1 MIKRNNISSPS
12 FYSLTFQ
19 VLKTKRKAVI
29 AFWIVFVLILFG
41 LFAPLIA
48 NNQPYYIS
56 VYNHTYY
63 PLFSIGNQIEF
74 FEENGTS
81 KTLDAKQIDW
91 KHLPFESAIFPP
103 IAYSPNTSDLL
114 NADFKSPNDEQFFKN
129 SKNET
134 SSIQFKFK
142 HYLGT
147 NKRGEDV
154 FSGLIHGASISLLV
168 GILSMLIAS
177 ILGVSLGMTA
187 GYFGDNKLQLK
198 KGTLLFLTIAII
210 VGWFY
215 AFQLRWYN
223 LIDGLAISNISF
235 LFELLISIVLFS
247 IIQILFYWVAE
258 KIFSK
263 TKYFST
269 KIRIPIDTIIVK
281 TIEII
286 ISLPVIILIISVA
299 AISKPS
305 FTNLII
311 IIGFIQWT
319 TIARIVR
326 AEMLKIKQAEYMQ
339 VAKVV
344 GVSPLQTL
352 IYHALPNIIS
362 PALVS
367 ISFGIGQAILIESS
381 LSFLG
386 IGLPTDIVSWGSL
399 VSSGCENFNAWW
411 LIIFPGMCI
420 FITILSF
427 NILAESLREAI
438 DVRLKK

>member
-1 MIKRNNISSPS
+1 MIKRNHISSPN
-12 FYSLTFQ
+12 FYSHTLQ
-19 VLKTKRKAVI
+19 VVKTKHKAVI
-29 AFWIVFVLILFG
+29 AFWIVFVMMMIG
-41 LFAPLIA
+41 LFAPFIA
-48 NNQPYYIS
+48 NNQPYYIH

-74 FEENGTS
+74 FEENGSS
-81 KTLDAKQIDW
+81 KTFDAKQIDW

-114 NADFKSPNDEQFFKN
+114 NADYKSPNDEQFFKN
-129 SKNET
+129 SKNEI
-134 SSIQFKFK
+134 SSIQLKFK

-154 FSGLIHGASISLLV
+154 FSGLIHGASVSLLV

-177 ILGVSLGMTA
+177 ILGILLGITA

-198 KGTLLFLTIAII
+198 KGTVLFLTFGII
-210 VGWFY
+210 LGWFY
-215 AFQLRWYN
+215 AFDLRWYTM
-223 LIDGLAISNISF
+223 IDALTLSNTSF
-235 LFELLISIVLFS
+235 LIELLISVVLFS
-247 IIQILFYWVAE
+247 AIQVLFYWAAE

-269 KIRIPIDTIIVK
+269 QIYIPIDTIIVK

-286 ISLPVIILIISVA
+286 ISLPVIILIISIA

-339 VAKVV
+339 AAKVL

-352 IYHALPNIIS
+352 IYHALPNVIS

-399 VSSGCENFNAWW
+399 ISSGCDNFNAWW
-411 LIIFPGMCI
+411 LIVFPGMCI
-420 FITILSF
+420 FITIISF
-427 NILAESLREAI
+427 NILSESLREAI